1 MVVEAMRARL
11 AHDHDLMYTIV
22 DHYLEN
28 HKGKL
33 TEEEKSRLCYNVN
46 CGKLSHHLF
55 MHLVQNPRL
64 PLRFVVQAML
74 VEQLHSH
81 HSMLLTHHHHAAAPV
96 SAAPLPLPPALL
108 KRSISGAFSS
118 AVAAAA
124 AAGDA
129 ASMTLGNILQR
140 DAVMRQS
147 AHIRASMEATGHRI
161 DTLER
166 ELAGLRCRLRR
177 SEEAAAAAHAASA
190 AIDRVSAKSASFRIP
205 RSRLWDGEDLSSG
218 TGTATTSRTVSKD
231 SLSAK
236 VGIKSRLVHGFKN
249 LFVRRPVNGVAP
261 PASSDGA
268 GTDAR
273 VGEKG
278 ARASCSTEL
287 EGASRDE
294 ELCKEEWS
302 TRPHR
307 RNLSMA

>member
-1 MVVEAMRARL
+1 MDVGAEP
-11 AHDHDLMYTIV
+11 
-22 DHYLEN
+22 
-28 HKGKL
+28 HKGRL

-46 CGKLSHHLF
+46 CGKPSHHLL
-55 MHLVQNPRL
+55 MHLVQNPFL

-81 HSMLLTHHHHAAAPV
+81 HFILRTQHHHAAAPV
-96 SAAPLPLPPALL
+96 SAAPLPLPLPPALL

-129 ASMTLGNILQR
+129 ASMTLGDIHQR

-177 SEEAAAAAHAASA
+177 SKEAAAAAHTASA

-205 RSRLWDGEDLSSG
+205 RSRLWDGEDMSSG
-218 TGTATTSRTVSKD
+218 TGTATTVSKD

-249 LFVRRPVNGVAP
+249 LFVRRPGNGIAP
-261 PASSDGA
+261 PASCDGA
-268 GTDAR
+268 GTDVR

-287 EGASRDE
+287 EGASRVE
-294 ELCKEEWS
+294 ELCNEEWS

>member
-1 MVVEAMRARL
+1 
-11 AHDHDLMYTIV
+11 
-22 DHYLEN
+22 
-28 HKGKL
+28 
-33 TEEEKSRLCYNVN
+33 
-46 CGKLSHHLF
+46 
-55 MHLVQNPRL
+55 
-64 PLRFVVQAML
+64 
-74 VEQLHSH
+74 
-81 HSMLLTHHHHAAAPV
+81 
-96 SAAPLPLPPALL
+96 
-108 KRSISGAFSS
+108 
-118 AVAAAA
+118 
-124 AAGDA
+124 
-129 ASMTLGNILQR
+129 
-140 DAVMRQS
+140 MRQS

-177 SEEAAAAAHAASA
+177 SEEAAAAAHTASA

-218 TGTATTSRTVSKD
+218 TGTATTVSKD
-231 SLSAK
+231 SLSGK

-249 LFVRRPVNGVAP
+249 LFVRRPGNGTAP

-268 GTDAR
+268 GTDVR
-273 VGEKG
+273 VGQKG

-287 EGASRDE
+287 EGASRGE

>member
-1 MVVEAMRARL
+1 
-11 AHDHDLMYTIV
+11 
-22 DHYLEN
+22 
-28 HKGKL
+28 
-33 TEEEKSRLCYNVN
+33 
-46 CGKLSHHLF
+46 
-55 MHLVQNPRL
+55 
-64 PLRFVVQAML
+64 
-74 VEQLHSH
+74 
-81 HSMLLTHHHHAAAPV
+81 
-96 SAAPLPLPPALL
+96 
-108 KRSISGAFSS
+108 
-118 AVAAAA
+118 
-124 AAGDA
+124 
-129 ASMTLGNILQR
+129 MTLGDILQR
-140 DAVMRQS
+140 DSVMRQS

-177 SEEAAAAAHAASA
+177 SEEAAAAERTASA

-218 TGTATTSRTVSKD
+218 TGSATTARTTSKD
-231 SLSAK
+231 SLGAK
-236 VGIKSRLVHGFKN
+236 VGIKTRLVHGFKN
-249 LFVRRPVNGVAP
+249 LFVRRPGNGMAP

-268 GTDAR
+268 GTDVR

-307 RNLSMA
+307 RNLSVA